1 MPPAPSSSA
10 TNRPLTNLFV
20 NEQETNM
27 TTTRAMALDYLL
39 TSTMNRRNMLI
50 TAGVAGGGLAAMSAF
65 GNTVAQ
71 SMDSTPMPDMGDM
84 SESGVTFESAVDVLN
99 YALTLEHLESA
110 FYRDGLAEI
119 GVDGFTA
126 LGFQP
131 SVFDSLTAIG
141 EHEAAH
147 VTVLTDVVTQLGG
160 EPVAEAMYDFGYTDA
175 AGFLQVAQALED
187 TGVAAYQGAAQYLID
202 EDELLTAALTIHGVE
217 ARHAAY
223 LALLNA
229 TSPFPEAVN
238 PTLTPDEVL
247 EIATPFIV
255 G

>member
-1 MPPAPSSSA
+1 
-10 TNRPLTNLFV
+10 
-20 NEQETNM
+20 M
-27 TTTRAMALDYLL
+27 TTIATTGDAILSNLMTTA
-39 TSTMNRRNMLI
+39 MNRRRLLM
-50 TAGVAGGGLAAMSAF
+50 TAGIGGAALATMGVAGKA
-65 GNTVAQ
+65 TAQ
-71 SMDSTPMPDMGDM
+71 SMDATPMAGMEMEDAPFG
-84 SESGVTFESAVDVLN
+84 SAIDVLN
-99 YALTLEHLESA
+99 YALTLEHLEAA
-110 FYRDGLAEI
+110 FYRDGLAAI
-119 GVDGFTA
+119 GVEGITA

-131 SVFDSLTAIG
+131 SVFDALTAIG

-147 VTVLTDVVTQLGG
+147 VATLTDVISQLGG

-217 ARHAAY
+217 ARHASY
-223 LALLNA
+223 LALVNA

-238 PTLTPDEVL
+238 PTLTPAEVL
-247 EIATPFIV
+247 EIATPFIS